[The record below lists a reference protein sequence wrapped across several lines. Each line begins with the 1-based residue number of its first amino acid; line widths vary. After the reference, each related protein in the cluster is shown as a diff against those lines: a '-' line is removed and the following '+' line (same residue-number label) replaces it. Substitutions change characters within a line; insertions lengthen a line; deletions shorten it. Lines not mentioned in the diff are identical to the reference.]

1 MEFSAQAQP
10 QLTSME
16 AHVKC
21 VREILHS
28 GDQFLVPFFQRH
40 YRWQK
45 ENWER
50 LLNDIIALA
59 EEEETRHFLGPLVCT
74 PFHPVP
80 GEGVTPYQLIDGQQR
95 LMTITLALAALRD
108 VAKLSGLEDVAA
120 EIHEDFLIHR
130 RRQGLQR
137 LKVVPRVE
145 DRLEYEEVID
155 GTAPISKESC
165 GIIGAYSFF
174 KREWKKRTAGDSE
187 AAVKRYL
194 AASTAR
200 LSIVAITITADR
212 ENPFE
217 IFESLN
223 ATGLALEE
231 SDLIRNFLFMQ
242 VPLEEQASFH
252 NSHWETFE
260 DLFAAREP
268 YEKLPPTAFYRSY
281 LMRNGSYCRDKAT
294 YVEFKRQSS
303 TSGLSPVEHV
313 RELRRFAKFELW
325 LRRPSLYPNT
335 GLSGVATEIQSL
347 DTTTAHPLLLNLLDR
362 EQRGALSREE
372 VLGCF
377 RDVASFVIRRAVC
390 GESTRGYGRLFPE
403 AVRGLHVN
411 ARQDL
416 QHFLLENRW
425 PDDAAFLPALVEFP
439 LYKRARNKCRLLLEK
454 LERHFGGN
462 EQVDLDRLS
471 IEHVLP
477 QTLGDDEEGHSWRTA
492 LGYGDWR
499 TLHEK
504 WGHTLGN
511 LTLTGYNAELSNGSF
526 AEKHEAFAESRVA
539 LNKHFLALEDWGA
552 ETIKGRGLM
561 LARVVAQLWPRPP
574 GGPAYVPLGP
584 TAVEQPEA
592 ETPSD
597 EDETHVTRRARGQ
610 LRVKMRWSLLEK
622 ALPDEVICDRTSA
635 LTLAKFFG
643 RLISVLDGAASEG
656 PIVRRLTHMRVSK
669 GFPLS
674 DNPRGFLNPAQ
685 GEPYAHALV
694 PGTALYV
701 CTGTSNQDKVS
712 DIRRVASALGL
723 PEGSVEVSLE
733 SSSNLDRL
741 LATLN
746 LSEGGL

>member
-1 MEFSAQAQP
+1 
-10 QLTSME
+10 ME

-108 VAKLSGLEDVAA
+108 VAKLSGLADIAA

-145 DRLEYEEVID
+145 DRREYEEVID
-155 GTAPISKESC
+155 GTAPASTESS

-174 KREWKKRTAGDSE
+174 KRQWKARTAGDSE

-242 VPLEEQASFH
+242 VPLEDQASFH
-252 NSHWETFE
+252 NSHWGTFE

-303 TSGLSPVEHV
+303 TSGLSPVEQV

-362 EQRGALSREE
+362 EERGALSREE

-390 GESTRGYGRLFPE
+390 GESTRSYGRLFPE
-403 AVRGLHVN
+403 GVKGLHRN
-411 ARQDL
+411 TRQDL
-416 QHFLLENRW
+416 QHFLMENRW

-439 LYKRARNKCRLLLEK
+439 IYKRARNKCRLLLET
-454 LERHFGGN
+454 LEQRFGGN
-462 EQVDLDRLS
+462 EQVNLDQLT
-471 IEHVLP
+471 IEHVMP
-477 QTLGDDEEGHSWRTA
+477 QTLSDGEAGDSWRTSLGHGEWRA
-492 LGYGDWR
+492 L
-499 TLHEK
+499 HKK
-504 WGHTLGN
+504 WIHTLGN
-511 LTLTGYNAELSNGSF
+511 LTLTGYNAELSNGNF
-526 AEKHEAFAESRVA
+526 AEKREAFAESRVA
-539 LNKHFLALEDWGA
+539 LNQHFLDLEDWSVVNLK
-552 ETIKGRGLM
+552 ERGLM
-561 LARVVAQLWPRPP
+561 LARHVAQLWPRPP
-574 GGPAYVPLGP
+574 GGPVYVPLGP

-592 ETPSD
+592 ETPPD
-597 EDETHVTRRARGQ
+597 EDEKHVTRRGRGQ
-610 LRVKMRWSLLEK
+610 LQVKVRWSLLEK
-622 ALPDEVICDRTSA
+622 ALPDEVIRERTSA
-635 LTLAKFFG
+635 LTLAKFLG
-643 RLISVLDGAASEG
+643 RLISVLDGPVSG
-656 PIVRRLTHMRVSK
+656 GSIMRRLTNMRVSK

-674 DNPRGFLNPAQ
+674 ENPRDFPNPAQ
-685 GEPYAHALV
+685 HNPYSHALV
-694 PGTALYV
+694 PGIASLLFV
-701 CTGTSNQDKVS
+701 CTNTSNSDKVS
-712 DIRRVASALGL
+712 DVRRVASALGL
-723 PEGSVEVSLE
+723 PEGSVEISLE

-741 LATLN
+741 LATLS
-746 LSEGGL
+746 LSNGGL